1 MQRLPVMGPT
11 PEWEVS
17 EWLGTPPAET
27 LAGLRGRVVVIEAFQ
42 MLCPGCVSHGLP
54 LARKVHSTLADEV
67 VVIELHTVFE
77 HHEAMTP
84 VSLKA
89 FMHEYRVTFPVGVD
103 TPQGHG
109 IPMTMQRW
117 GLQGT
122 PTLIV
127 LDRGGRL
134 RAQAF
139 GTVDELA
146 LGGALGSLLA
156 EETVEWSA
164 GRSAG

>member
-1 MQRLPVMGPT
+1 
-11 PEWEVS
+11 
-17 EWLGTPPAET
+17 
-27 LAGLRGRVVVIEAFQ
+27 

-54 LARKVHSTLADEV
+54 LARTVHATLGEDV
-67 VVIELHTVFE
+67 TVIGLHTVFE
-77 HHEAMTP
+77 HYEAMTP

-89 FMHEYRVTFPVGVD
+89 ILHEYRITFPVGVD
-103 TPQGHG
+103 RPQGHG
-109 IPMTMQRW
+109 MPVTMRTY

-127 LDRGGRL
+127 VDRGGRL

-146 LGGALGSLLA
+146 LGAALGSLLA